1 MEIMADAV
9 DAREVP
15 THILTVALILNSN
28 TILLNITTMI
38 INATRSSLTPQDDE
52 NTPP

>member
-15 THILTVALILNSN
+15 THILTVALILIIN
-28 TILLNITTMI
+28 TILFNITTMI
-38 INATRSSLTPQDDE
+38 INTTIIVIHLNDE
-52 NTPP
+52 KTPP